1 MKSFAILSS
10 AVAALIP
17 SVVAVG
23 VTGAAEGF
31 AEGVTGGGS
40 ATPVYPKSIDELVSY
55 LGDSSPQVIVLEQEY
70 DFTGSEGTASE
81 TGCAPWGTGSGCQT
95 AINKDDWC
103 TNYQPDAP
111 TVDVSYDKAGLNP
124 IIVASDKTI
133 IGTGSKGVIKGKG
146 LRITGGSQNIIIQN
160 IHITELNPQY
170 VWGGDAITLDGADLV
185 WIDHVTTSLIGRQHI
200 VLGENPSGRVTISNT
215 KIDGNTE
222 WSATC
227 DGHHYWSMYFT
238 GSNDQITFKNNYI
251 VATSGRAPKV
261 QGGTLLHA
269 VNNVWEDNSGH
280 AFELGDGG
288 SVVAE
293 GNVFKNVKATIEDGF
308 TGKLFSSPDDSANAA
323 CSDALGHACEVN
335 SFESSGS
342 LEGSDSSILSEF
354 SGKSVATAEPFASA
368 EQAATAAGFG
378 TI

>member
-1 MKSFAILSS
+1 MKSFAFLST

-17 SVVAVG
+17 SVVA

-31 AEGVTGGGS
+31 AEGVTGGGD
-40 ATPVYPKSIDELVSY
+40 AAPVYPKDINELVSY

-81 TGCAPWGTGSGCQT
+81 TGCAPWGTGAGCQT

-103 TNYQPDAP
+103 NNYQPDAP

-200 VLGENPSGRVTISNT
+200 VLGENPSGRVTISNS

-251 VATSGRAPKV
+251 VKTSGRAPKV

-293 GNVFKNVKATIEDGF
+293 GNVFKNVKAAIEEGF

-323 CSDALGHACEVN
+323 CSDSLGHACEVN

-342 LEGSDSSILSEF
+342 LEGSDSSILGEF
-354 SGKSVATAEPFASA
+354 SGKSVATAEPFSSA
-368 EQAATAAGFG
+368 DSAANAAGFG